1 LNDPNIP
8 LVENTHIIII
18 IIIIIAEI
26 VHESSSLHCTALHCT
41 RVKRSCPCVPN
52 FLRKKIPPM
61 RRTRLSSLAVAG
73 LATIFVLTGTLAAVA
88 AAGQWSTPV
97 TLSDAGAA
105 AESPQLVTDGTT
117 ITATWYRSDGINI
130 RIQAAS
136 SDDAGL
142 TWSTPATLSDAGG
155 DAYAARLVTNGTTVT
170 AIWFRNDGSN
180 NRIQAA
186 ASDDAGFT
194 WSTPVTISDA
204 GGAALFP
211 QLVTNGTTI
220 TATWYRNDG
229 SNNRIQAASSV
240 DGGLTW
246 STPETISEA
255 GGDANRPQLVSDG
268 TTITATWFRN
278 DGINNRIQAASSDDG
293 GLTWSTPETISEAG
307 TYAVSPQLVTDGT
320 TVTAVWVGNDGINN
334 RIQAASSDDGGLTWS
349 TPETI
354 SEAGAAANKPM
365 LVTDG
370 TTITATWY
378 RNDDINDRIQA
389 ASSVDGGLTWSTPAT
404 LSEAGGMA
412 FFPQLVTD
420 GTTIRV
426 AWSGE
431 NGSGYLISVASSVD
445 GGLTWSTPESISEAG
460 QNALYPQLVTD
471 GTATTVAWHRF
482 DSSNNRVQA
491 ASLMALVDEP
501 AEPAEPILAATG
513 TKEALAMG
521 LLAGGLLLAGGI
533 LTAARLHG
541 RRTA

>member
-1 LNDPNIP
+1 
-8 LVENTHIIII
+8 
-18 IIIIIAEI
+18 
-26 VHESSSLHCTALHCT
+26 
-41 RVKRSCPCVPN
+41 
-52 FLRKKIPPM
+52 
-61 RRTRLSSLAVAG
+61 
-73 LATIFVLTGTLAAVA
+73 
-88 AAGQWSTPV
+88 
-97 TLSDAGAA
+97 
-105 AESPQLVTDGTT
+105 
-117 ITATWYRSDGINI
+117 
-130 RIQAAS
+130 
-136 SDDAGL
+136 
-142 TWSTPATLSDAGG
+142 
-155 DAYAARLVTNGTTVT
+155 
-170 AIWFRNDGSN
+170 
-180 NRIQAA
+180 
-186 ASDDAGFT
+186 
-194 WSTPVTISDA
+194 
-204 GGAALFP
+204 
-211 QLVTNGTTI
+211 
-220 TATWYRNDG
+220 
-229 SNNRIQAASSV
+229 
-240 DGGLTW
+240 
-246 STPETISEA
+246 
-255 GGDANRPQLVSDG
+255 
-268 TTITATWFRN
+268 
-278 DGINNRIQAASSDDG
+278 
-293 GLTWSTPETISEAG
+293 
-307 TYAVSPQLVTDGT
+307 VTDGT

>member
-1 LNDPNIP
+1 
-8 LVENTHIIII
+8 
-18 IIIIIAEI
+18 
-26 VHESSSLHCTALHCT
+26 
-41 RVKRSCPCVPN
+41 
-52 FLRKKIPPM
+52 M